1 MMILV
6 KFVLILLI
14 ALLVVILSAILI
26 LYWKFRGVEKWIRV
40 SMLDMIKDVILGI
53 FKKNKK

>member
-1 MMILV
+1 MILV
-6 KFVLILLI
+6 KIVLILLI

-40 SMLDMIKDVILGI
+40 SMLDMIKDVLLGI

>member
-6 KFVLILLI
+6 KIVLILLI

-40 SMLDMIKDVILGI
+40 SMLDMIKDVLLGI